1 MVAQTMKFDS
11 LKYVLWLGSAIVFV
25 TLAIIFFMNS
35 INLFVLAA
43 FVFGIVLVVGT
54 LTRYAGWGCE
64 TEDER
69 LKKIVAFSMMNS
81 WVSCISLMWTLL
93 LMYYLNWSYPLSGIQ
108 VISLSIFMMLLIFHC
123 WYVYYSLKG
132 DVE

>member
-1 MVAQTMKFDS
+1 MAMKFDS
-11 LKYVLWLGSAIVFV
+11 LKYALWLGSAIVFV

-43 FVFGIVLVVGT
+43 FVFGIVLVIGT

-69 LKKIVAFSMMNS
+69 LKKIVAYSMMNS
-81 WVSCISLMWTLL
+81 WVSCISLLWTLML
-93 LMYYLNWSYPLSGIQ
+93 FYYFKWSYPLSGIQ
-108 VISLSIFMMLLIFHC
+108 VISLTIAVMLLIFYG
-123 WYVYYSLKG
+123 WYVYYSFKG

>member
-1 MVAQTMKFDS
+1 MKS
-11 LKYVLWLGSAIVFV
+11 ESMKYVLWLGSAIVFV

-43 FVFGIVLVVGT
+43 FVFGIILVIGT

-64 TEDER
+64 ATDER
-69 LKKIVAFSMMNS
+69 LKKIVAYSMMNS
-81 WVSCISLMWTLL
+81 WVSCISLLWTLML
-93 LMYYLNWSYPLSGIQ
+93 IYYFKWSYPLSGIQ
-108 VISLSIFMMLLIFHC
+108 VISLTIFMMLLIFYG
-123 WYVYYSLKG
+123 WYVYYSFKG

>member
-1 MVAQTMKFDS
+1 MAMKFDS
-11 LKYVLWLGSAIVFV
+11 LKYALWLGSAIVFV

-35 INLFVLAA
+35 INIFVLAA
-43 FVFGIVLVVGT
+43 FVFGIIIVIGT

-69 LKKIVAFSMMNS
+69 LKKIVAYSMMNS
-81 WVSCISLMWTLL
+81 WVSCISLLWTLML
-93 LMYYLNWSYPLSGIQ
+93 FYYFKWSYPLSGIQ
-108 VISLSIFMMLLIFHC
+108 VISLTIAVMLLIFYG
-123 WYVYYSLKG
+123 WYVYYSFRG

>member
-1 MVAQTMKFDS
+1 MAMKFDS
-11 LKYVLWLGSAIVFV
+11 LKYALWLGSAIVFV

-35 INLFVLAA
+35 INIFVLAA
-43 FVFGIVLVVGT
+43 FVFGIIIVIGT

-69 LKKIVAFSMMNS
+69 LKKIVAYSMMNS
-81 WVSCISLMWTLL
+81 WVSCISLLWTLML
-93 LMYYLNWSYPLSGIQ
+93 FYYFKWSYPLSGIQ
-108 VISLSIFMMLLIFHC
+108 VISLTIAVMLLIFYG
-123 WYVYYSLKG
+123 WYVYYSFKG